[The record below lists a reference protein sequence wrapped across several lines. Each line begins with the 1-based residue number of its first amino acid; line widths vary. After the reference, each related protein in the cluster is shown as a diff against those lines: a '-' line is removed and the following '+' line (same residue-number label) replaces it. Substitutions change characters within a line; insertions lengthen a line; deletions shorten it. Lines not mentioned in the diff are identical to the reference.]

1 MPLENLPKIL
11 FLSPYLNFF
20 PIRAHFILCLCLLML
35 FVGCAVSAVYDE
47 VEPIPEEKPEE
58 LGDQETAAADAYE
71 SEGKS
76 HRSLTLT
83 MIDPK

>member
-1 MPLENLPKIL
+1 
-11 FLSPYLNFF
+11 
-20 PIRAHFILCLCLLML
+20 ML
-35 FVGCAVSAVYDE
+35 FVGCAVSAAYDE
-47 VEPIPEEKPEE
+47 LEPIPEEKPEE
-58 LGDQETAAADAYE
+58 LGDQETAAADTYE

>member
-1 MPLENLPKIL
+1 MFMLV
-11 FLSPYLNFF
+11 
-20 PIRAHFILCLCLLML
+20 L
-35 FVGCAVSAVYDE
+35 FVGCAVSTAYDE
-47 VEPIPEEKPEE
+47 VEPIPEENPEE
-58 LGDQETAAADAYE
+58 PGDQETAAADAYE

>member
-1 MPLENLPKIL
+1 MYWCM
-11 FLSPYLNFF
+11 F
-20 PIRAHFILCLCLLML
+20 ALLVWL
-35 FVGCAVSAVYDE
+35 FVHDS
-47 VEPIPEEKPEE
+47 VEIESIPGESPEEP
-58 LGDQETAAADAYE
+58 GDQEAADAYE

>member
-1 MPLENLPKIL
+1 
-11 FLSPYLNFF
+11 
-20 PIRAHFILCLCLLML
+20 ML
-35 FVGCAVSAVYDE
+35 FVGCAVSATYDE

-58 LGDQETAAADAYE
+58 PGDQETAAADAYE

-76 HRSLTLT
+76 HRSLMLT

>member
-1 MPLENLPKIL
+1 MYWCM
-11 FLSPYLNFF
+11 F
-20 PIRAHFILCLCLLML
+20 AL
-35 FVGCAVSAVYDE
+35 FVWLFAHDS
-47 VEPIPEEKPEE
+47 VEIESIPEESPEE
-58 LGDQETAAADAYE
+58 PGDQEDAAAAGYV

>member
-1 MPLENLPKIL
+1 MNVALYVCL
-11 FLSPYLNFF
+11 FTCD
-20 PIRAHFILCLCLLML
+20 IEI
-35 FVGCAVSAVYDE
+35 
-47 VEPIPEEKPEE
+47 EPIPEEKPEE
-58 LGDQETAAADAYE
+58 LGDKEANVADAYV

>member
-1 MPLENLPKIL
+1 
-11 FLSPYLNFF
+11 
-20 PIRAHFILCLCLLML
+20 ML
-35 FVGCAVSAVYDE
+35 FAGCAVSAAYDE
-47 VEPIPEEKPEE
+47 VEPIPEEKPKEP
-58 LGDQETAAADAYE
+58 GDQETAAADAYE

>member
-1 MPLENLPKIL
+1 MYWCM
-11 FLSPYLNFF
+11 F
-20 PIRAHFILCLCLLML
+20 ALLVWL
-35 FVGCAVSAVYDE
+35 FVHDS
-47 VEPIPEEKPEE
+47 VEIESIPVESPEEP
-58 LGDQETAAADAYE
+58 GDQETAAADTYE

>member
-11 FLSPYLNFF
+11 FLSPYLKLF
-20 PIRAHFILCLCLLML
+20 PIRAHFILCLLLLML
-35 FVGCAVSAVYDE
+35 FVGCAVSAAYDE

-58 LGDQETAAADAYE
+58 PTDQETAAADTYE

-76 HRSLTLT
+76 HRSLTLL
-83 MIDPK
+83 

>member
-11 FLSPYLNFF
+11 FLSPYLKLFS
-20 PIRAHFILCLCLLML
+20 IRAHFILCLCLLML
-35 FVGCAVSAVYDE
+35 VVGCAVSAVYDE
-47 VEPIPEEKPEE
+47 VEPIPEEKLEE
-58 LGDQETAAADAYE
+58 PGDQETAAADEYE

>member
-1 MPLENLPKIL
+1 
-11 FLSPYLNFF
+11 
-20 PIRAHFILCLCLLML
+20 ML
-35 FVGCAVSAVYDE
+35 FVGCAVSAAYDE

-58 LGDQETAAADAYE
+58 PGDQKTTAADVYE

-76 HRSLTLT
+76 HRSLTLS

>member
-1 MPLENLPKIL
+1 
-11 FLSPYLNFF
+11 
-20 PIRAHFILCLCLLML
+20 ML

-58 LGDQETAAADAYE
+58 PGDQETTAADAYE

>member
-11 FLSPYLNFF
+11 FLSPYPKLF
-20 PIRAHFILCLCLLML
+20 PIQAHFILCLCLLML

-47 VEPIPEEKPEE
+47 VEPIPEEKLEE
-58 LGDQETAAADAYE
+58 PGDQETAGTDAYE

-76 HRSLTLT
+76 H
-83 MIDPK
+83 

>member
-1 MPLENLPKIL
+1 
-11 FLSPYLNFF
+11 
-20 PIRAHFILCLCLLML
+20 ML
-35 FVGCAVSAVYDE
+35 FVGCAVSTAYDE

-58 LGDQETAAADAYE
+58 PGEPETAAADAYE

-76 HRSLTLT
+76 HWSLTLT

>member
-1 MPLENLPKIL
+1 M
-11 FLSPYLNFF
+11 FF
-20 PIRAHFILCLCLLML
+20 A
-35 FVGCAVSAVYDE
+35 GCAVSAAYDK
-47 VEPIPEEKPEE
+47 VEPIPEDNPEE
-58 LGDQETAAADAYE
+58 PGDQDAATDAYV

>member
-1 MPLENLPKIL
+1 
-11 FLSPYLNFF
+11 
-20 PIRAHFILCLCLLML
+20 ML
-35 FVGCAVSAVYDE
+35 FVGCDVSATYDE
-47 VEPIPEEKPEE
+47 VELIPEEKPEE
-58 LGDQETAAADAYE
+58 PGDHESATTDAYK